1 MRRMIGQATRHT
13 GRLLHALAEIALALL
28 IILAIGVGT
37 LAWRLQEGPLELSWL
52 ARRLESTASSAAMH
66 LSVGTAA
73 LAWEGFSGGAD
84 RPLDIRLTNV
94 SAIDADGT
102 HIADIPRAAVTVSM
116 PALLL
121 GRVVPISLEVDGL
134 RLAVVRAE
142 DGTIA
147 IATGAQTPPTAA
159 SSKFLD
165 QILEL
170 RRVHLR
176 NAAISVVDR
185 QLGLTWQAPQASF
198 DLRRPAPGELA
209 GSVEVALALGDQQ
222 VHLTADAAPRR
233 DEPGT
238 IVHFQLTPL
247 TPAAVASL
255 APALAPLAALDV
267 PLRFAGS
274 ADLDAGFALTA
285 FTTEARLG
293 SGRLIVGHGGI
304 PVVSGLVDAYGTP
317 GLVNLRLSRLELA
330 PRESGPFTIVQ
341 GTARARRNTDRV
353 EATLW
358 LDVDQVAFADLPAL
372 WPEGVGGPGS
382 RQWVTANITGG
393 VAGNG
398 HVEVSL
404 QAGPDFSNP
413 SVVSIAGG
421 IDGHDLTVHFLR
433 PLPPI
438 EHGEARLSLTSPDQI
453 DIAVRSGRQGALT
466 VRGNVRLTG
475 ISADDQYADIT
486 ANIAGPLADAI
497 AVLKQPRLKLFA
509 HRAVNL
515 QGATG
520 DSTADLSVPH
530 LPLRDQ
536 LSMDDIQVRGS
547 GNVTDAHLDAA
558 IDGKPLDQGNLTW
571 EAGNDGMKLNGAAT
585 LAGIPAQLDVQMD
598 FRAGPPNQVLQK
610 ISVSGTADARQFA
623 GVGLDL
629 SDTLAG
635 PASLQ
640 ATVQTRRDGRGEASV
655 RADLAASE
663 LRLTR
668 LNWKKPAG
676 RPATAEA
683 HVLLDN
689 DRVAQIDRL
698 QIAGTGIDVQGQMDF
713 SGGAPAALRL
723 SRLRLDPSTDA
734 RGEVRWPARAGAPW
748 IISASGTSIDAS
760 AEFNRGGESQP
771 KPADDKPG
779 PSWTIDAAFDRVV
792 LGPERAASAV
802 KLHAESDGRITRQA
816 RVSGQTAARAPFS
829 LTIAPDGRGRSLSGE
844 AADAGGLL
852 RGLDVFD
859 KIQGGRL
866 TLTGS
871 YDDSIPAHRLTGR
884 AEITDFHVQN
894 APALGKILQAMT
906 LYGLVEALQGGG
918 LAFSH
923 LEAPFKL
930 ADDVLDIDDARA
942 YSSSLGMTAK
952 GRIDLARNVCDVQGT
967 IVPAYFFNSLLGSI
981 PFVGRL
987 FVPERGG
994 GVFAATYS
1002 ITGNC
1007 DDPRV
1012 GMNPLAALTPGF
1024 LRGVFGMFG
1033 GSAEGP
1039 PRPPPS
1045 GPNPRQ

>member
-1 MRRMIGQATRHT
+1 MIGQAARHT
-13 GRLLHALAEIALALL
+13 GRLLRIIAEIALALL
-28 IILAIGVGT
+28 VILAIGVGT
-37 LAWRLQEGPLELSWL
+37 LAWRLKEGPLELPWL

-84 RPLDIRLTNV
+84 RPLDIRLTDV

-102 HIADIPRAAVTVSM
+102 HIADIPKAAVTLSTRW
-116 PALLL
+116 LLL
-121 GRVVPISLEVDGL
+121 GHVVPISLEVDGL

-142 DGTIA
+142 DGTVT
-147 IATGAQTPPTAA
+147 IATGPQTQPAA
-159 SSKFLD
+159 GSSKFLD

-170 RRVHLR
+170 RRVHLWD
-176 NAAISVVDR
+176 AAVSVVDR
-185 QLGLTWQAPQASF
+185 QFGLTWQAPQVSF

-209 GSVEVALALGDQQ
+209 GTAEVALVLGDQQ

-238 IVHFQLTPL
+238 IVHFHLTPL
-247 TPAAVASL
+247 TPAAVASF
-255 APALAPLAALDV
+255 APALAPLSTLDV
-267 PLRFAGS
+267 PVRFSGS
-274 ADLDAGFALTA
+274 ADLDTGFALTA
-285 FTTEARLG
+285 FTAEARLA
-293 SGRLIVGHGGI
+293 SGRLIVGNGGI
-304 PVVSGLVDAYGTP
+304 PVVNGLVDANGTP
-317 GLVNLRLSRLELA
+317 GLINLRLERLELA

-341 GTARARRNTDRV
+341 GTAQARRNADRV
-353 EATLW
+353 EATLG
-358 LDVDQVAFADLPAL
+358 LDIDQVAFADLPVL
-372 WPEGVGGPGS
+372 WPEGIGGPGS
-382 RQWVTANITGG
+382 RRWVTANITGG
-393 VAGNG
+393 IASNG

-404 QAGPDFSNP
+404 QAGSDFSKPN
-413 SVVSIAGG
+413 VVSLAGG

-453 DIAVRSGRQGALT
+453 DIDVRSGRQGALT

-475 ISADDQYADIT
+475 INADDQYADIT

-509 HRAVNL
+509 HRAFNL

-520 DSTADLSVPH
+520 NSTADLAVPH

-536 LSMDDIQVRGS
+536 LSMDDIQVRAS
-547 GNVTDAHLDAA
+547 GNVMDAHLDAA
-558 IDGKPLDQGNLTW
+558 IDGKPLDQGNLSW

-610 ISVSGTADARQFA
+610 ISVSGTADARQLA
-623 GVGLDL
+623 SVGLDL

-635 PASLQ
+635 PATLQ
-640 ATVQTRRDGRGEASV
+640 ATLQSRRDGRGEASI

-663 LRLTR
+663 VRVTR
-668 LNWKKPAG
+668 LNWKKPAA

-689 DRVAQIDRL
+689 DRVAQVDRL
-698 QIAGTGIDVQGQMDF
+698 QIAGAGIDVQGQMDF

-734 RGEVRWPARAGAPW
+734 RGEVRWPARPGTPW
-748 IISASGTSIDAS
+748 LISASGASIDATG
-760 AEFNRGGESQP
+760 EFSRNGERQP
-771 KPADDKPG
+771 KSADDKPG
-779 PSWTIDAAFDRVV
+779 SPWTIDAAFDRVV

-802 KLHAESDGRITRQA
+802 KLHAESDGRITRQL
-816 RVSGQTAARAPFS
+816 RLSGQTEARAPFS
-829 LTIAPDGRGRSLSGE
+829 LTIAPEGRGRRLSGE

-859 KIQGGRL
+859 KIEGGRL

-884 AEITDFHVQN
+884 AEITDFHVRN

-906 LYGLVEALQGGG
+906 LYGLVQALQSGG

-930 ADDVLDIDDARA
+930 ADDVLGIDDARA
-942 YSSSLGMTAK
+942 YSASLGMTAK

-987 FVPERGG
+987 FAPERGG

-1002 ITGNC
+1002 IAGNC

-1012 GMNPLAALTPGF
+1012 GVNPLAALTPGF
-1024 LRGVFGMFG
+1024 LRGLFGMFP
-1033 GSAEGP
+1033 GSAEGS